1 MEKEPY
7 KKPVVKNFPNEII
20 TASIGGALWGA
31 ALMVGRSVAAAMKGG
46 IDLVAGT
53 NIPNVLQEKLKE
65 DVSKK

>member
-7 KKPVVKNFPNEII
+7 KKPVVKNYPNEII
-20 TASIGGALWGA
+20 TASISGALVGA

-53 NIPNVLQEKLKE
+53 NTPNVLQEKLKE
-65 DVSKK
+65 DASKK